1 MQRILVCGCGYV
13 GTALGLRA
21 SALGHTVFGLRRDA
35 GRVPPPIEAIA
46 WDLAA
51 GPPPLPGAL
60 DAVVFAVGPGSPDE
74 AAYRGAYVTAFERL
88 VEALRRA
95 EARPACLVFV
105 SSTGV
110 YSQDG
115 GVWVD
120 ETSPADAASPALR
133 ALLEG
138 ERLAAAAGAIV
149 LRLGGIYGPGR
160 AGLVERVRTGA
171 ARLPSTPLFSNR
183 IHRDDCAG
191 ALLHLLALAAPERL
205 YLGVDREPADQR
217 EVIAWLAARLGVAI
231 PGAGDAA
238 DAHRPR
244 GSKRC
249 SSDRLTSSG
258 YTFRYPTY
266 REGYAPLVADA
277 LAAAGAGR

>member
-13 GTALGLRA
+13 GTAFALHA
-21 SALGHTVFGLRRDA
+21 SALGHTLFGLRRHA
-35 GRVPPPIEAIA
+35 TGLPAPIEPIA

-51 GPPPLPGAL
+51 GPPSLPGAL
-60 DAVVFAVGPGSPDE
+60 DAVVFAVGPGSADE

-88 VEALRRA
+88 AEGLRLA
-95 EARPACLVFV
+95 GARPARLVFV

-110 YSQDG
+110 FPQDG
-115 GVWVD
+115 GAWVD
-120 ETSPADAASPALR
+120 ESSRVEASSPALA

-160 AGLVERVRTGA
+160 AGLVERVASGA
-171 ARLPSTPLFSNR
+171 ARLPSAPLFSNR

-191 ALLHLLALAAPERL
+191 VLLHLLALAAPERL

-217 EVIAWLAARLGVAI
+217 EVIAWLAARLGCPV
-231 PGAGDAA
+231 PPVGDAA

-249 SSDRLTSSG
+249 SSDRLARSG
-258 YTFRYPTY
+258 YAFRVPTY
-266 REGYAPLVADA
+266 REGYAPLVAGV
-277 LAAAGAGR
+277 LAGARVGR